1 MPTGI
6 ATGHFKFVP
15 VQNLRFSQLHIP
27 DSVYHLVLVVN
38 FLELRPLWINP
49 HVTSEIWMVQWRS
62 VSLLCPSLV
71 NRLYRS
77 STIYLQV
84 LRSIHSLNPLSPELN
99 PICYLLALLWAH
111 YFLHVSRIRVKS
123 LTLRRLMSY
132 TYGAPILDVSRSHT
146 TTQHS
151 R

>member
-84 LRSIHSLNPLSPELN
+84 LRSIHSL
-99 PICYLLALLWAH
+99 
-111 YFLHVSRIRVKS
+111 
-123 LTLRRLMSY
+123 
-132 TYGAPILDVSRSHT
+132 
-146 TTQHS
+146 
-151 R
+151 